1 MNATLHTWHR
11 RCNPP
16 CCCGLPFAPTIMA
29 AFTAATQLCPRR
41 RAAKPPSWRARRAV
55 RPRATPSN
63 TASFADAAAAEEA
76 LLSTVASM
84 RGRGAMA
91 TAEQEGAVAAALAV
105 LEADGGVPEPAESPL
120 IEGVWKLLYTSKSSF
135 DIRNPLGARVDGSAP
150 GLEAIFRTLF
160 GGAEASGG
168 SSAASS
174 SPIQRTIT
182 SNDAFTVLQT
192 VSLRAAEPRVDN
204 VVQFGDRFGT
214 LLLEATASV
223 PTNSPGRRRIDFAF
237 SGGYFETAELPAV
250 GRLRIPYPVPFKL
263 LGDEAKGW
271 LDTLYLSERV
281 RISKGNKGTTFIL
294 TRV

>member
-1 MNATLHTWHR
+1 
-11 RCNPP
+11 
-16 CCCGLPFAPTIMA
+16 MA
-29 AFTAATQLCPRR
+29 ALTAATQLCPRR
-41 RAAKPPSWRARRAV
+41 RAAAPPSLPARQAV
-55 RPRATPSN
+55 RPRRATQCR
-63 TASFADAAAAEEA
+63 ASFADAAAAEEA
-76 LLSTVASM
+76 LLATVASM
-84 RGRGAMA
+84 RGRGATA

-105 LEADGGVPEPAESPL
+105 LEADGGVSEPAESPL
-120 IEGVWKLLYTSKSSF
+120 IDGVWRLLYTSKSSF

-150 GLEAIFRTLF
+150 GLEAIYRTL
-160 GGAEASGG
+160 SGSG
-168 SSAASS
+168 ETSSGAASS

-192 VSLRAAEPRVDN
+192 VSLRALEPRVDN
-204 VVQFGDRFGT
+204 IVQFGDRFGS

-223 PTNSPGRRRIDFAF
+223 PSNSPGRRRIDFTF

-271 LDTLYLSERV
+271 LDTLYLSDRV

-294 TRV
+294 TRA